1 MSLINYNLF
10 VLILHSDAEQK
21 RNNNMQ
27 RSMELDRV
35 TSRDCTFQP
44 NINTPYMLRFKST
57 GREVPEHKNV
67 RAMIRRSASRSR
79 SRAAS
84 SGDALP
90 ESQGQGDN
98 QTDTSRSMES
108 DLLSA
113 GLRNEPPSSSSSGR
127 RQVNTR
133 PEMLGAER
141 HQAAPVEPYLDQK
154 DILGFRSRSNSA
166 NKLRRSGSDPRMKPQ
181 MEEIPFSSGPSD
193 YGEFDNEYQTMS
205 FPAAPSPS
213 GARTTAASA
222 LYRAQNGFS
231 SDPAMVRKQ
240 ARNAAAPG
248 RFSYS
253 AAALHAAEQVYSYQ
267 NQYLRQSPRQSPA
280 QSPAQSP
287 SQQYYDQRHSNS
299 QFFPSPRESAVA
311 MQGPVPS
318 PRGPAGSALY
328 LAPSPRT
335 PRTASAAEY
344 KLTEEAL
351 HRKMYKDLYYNF

>member
-1 MSLINYNLF
+1 
-10 VLILHSDAEQK
+10 
-21 RNNNMQ
+21 MQ

-57 GREVPEHKNV
+57 GRKIPEHKNV
-67 RAMIRRSASRSR
+67 RTMIRRSASRSR
-79 SRAAS
+79 AAS
-84 SGDALP
+84 TGEALP
-90 ESQGQGDN
+90 ESDAQGDN

-113 GLRNEPPSSSSSGR
+113 GIRNENPSSSSGAGPNNGSGSGR

-133 PEMLGAER
+133 PEVLGAEGYE
-141 HQAAPVEPYLDQK
+141 AAPPVTYLDQK
-154 DILGFRSRSNSA
+154 EILGFRSRSNSA
-166 NKLRRSGSDPRMKPQ
+166 NKLRHSGSDPRMRTQ
-181 MEEIPFSSGPSD
+181 MEEIPFASGPSD
-193 YGEFDNEYQTMS
+193 YGEFDDEYQTMS

-222 LYRAQNGFS
+222 LYRSQNGFS
-231 SDPAMVRKQ
+231 ADPAVVRKLSRT
-240 ARNAAAPG
+240 ATAPG

-253 AAALHAAEQVYSYQ
+253 AAAQHAADQVYSYQ
-267 NQYLRQSPRQSPA
+267 NQYLRQSPRQSPG
-280 QSPAQSP
+280 
-287 SQQYYDQRHSNS
+287 QYNNNDNSNSGNNS
-299 QFFPSPRESAVA
+299 QFFPSARDAAVA
-311 MQGPVPS
+311 MQGPGPS
-318 PRGPAGSALY
+318 PRSQAGSALY